1 MAVILLP
8 DQIPQMWEAIKYAAV
23 NADQV
28 EEGHRDRYLN
38 VLLYQLLSS
47 KAQCFVRL
55 DSARRLQALAVTS
68 VVVDEMRDEK
78 SLYVKF
84 LYSFAKVDDEVWKQ
98 DIEVLKLYAIKNEC
112 KSITAKTHNDKA
124 FELVKMLG
132 MKERHKSLIMEV

>member
-23 NADQV
+23 SADQV

-38 VLLYQLLSS
+38 LLLYQLLSS

-55 DSARRLQALAVTS
+55 DSTRKLQALAVTS

-98 DIEVLKLYAIKNEC
+98 DMEVLKLYAIKNEC
-112 KSITAKTHNDKA
+112 KSIIAKTHNSKA